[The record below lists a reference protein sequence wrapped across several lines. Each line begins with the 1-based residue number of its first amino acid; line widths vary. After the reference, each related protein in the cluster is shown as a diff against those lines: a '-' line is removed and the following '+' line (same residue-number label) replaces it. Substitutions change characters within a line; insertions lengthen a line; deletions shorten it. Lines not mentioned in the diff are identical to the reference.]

1 MTPEQRLREAGER
14 VVDVIR
20 AKNGSTR
27 GAISSNTP
35 WPSVGI
41 YWAAAAIACATC
53 CTLVFRERIGVDRTE
68 HPIEPRDFV
77 PSLFESELVDER
89 PQHVRAG
96 DADVILV
103 RSDGRLYAYG
113 EHCPHLGAPLS
124 DGWLLDG
131 GIVCPWH
138 GARFELT
145 TGSTVKGPATSPL
158 TRFETCVR
166 DGRIE
171 VRLLAPEHETVPRT
185 TARQR

>member
-1 MTPEQRLREAGER
+1 
-14 VVDVIR
+14 V
-20 AKNGSTR
+20 
-27 GAISSNTP
+27 
-35 WPSVGI
+35 
-41 YWAAAAIACATC
+41 
-53 CTLVFRERIGVDRTE
+53 
-68 HPIEPRDFV
+68 
-77 PSLFESELVDER
+77 LFESELVDER

-113 EHCPHLGAPLS
+113 EHCPHLGAPFS
-124 DGWLLDG
+124 DGWLSDG